1 MEVQGV
7 KILVVEPEK
16 KPYSRE
22 ISDDV
27 HGMQEVVRGLIEP
40 IRFEPKNDAI
50 AFCNEEFLFNG
61 SRPNRQVGGVMVHR
75 TFFVVGNV
83 FNEYGEEISVS
94 LTDEQI
100 EKYSE
105 KFESPMY
112 VLPEGLCGILRE
124 IGIFDDDEDS
134 DEVPEMSM

>member
-1 MEVQGV
+1 M

-16 KPYSRE
+16 KPYVRE
-22 ISDDV
+22 ISDDI
-27 HGMQEVVRGLIEP
+27 HEMQEVVDGLIEP
-40 IRFEPKNDAI
+40 IRFEPENDAI

-61 SRPNRQVGGVMVHR
+61 SRPNRLVGGVMVHG
-75 TFFVVGNV
+75 TFFVVGNA
-83 FNEYGEEISVS
+83 FNEYGEEISVP

-112 VLPEGLCGILRE
+112 VLPENLCGILRE
-124 IGIFDDDEDS
+124 IGVLDYDDDI
-134 DEVPEMSM
+134 DEEPEMSM

>member
-1 MEVQGV
+1 M

-16 KPYSRE
+16 KPYARE
-22 ISDDV
+22 ISDDI
-27 HGMQEVVRGLIEP
+27 HGMQEVVDGLIEP

-61 SRPNRQVGGVMVHR
+61 SRPNRLVGGVMVHG
-75 TFFVVGNV
+75 TFFVVGNT

-94 LTDEQI
+94 LTDGQI

-112 VLPEGLCGILRE
+112 VLPENFCGILRE
-124 IGIFDDDEDS
+124 IGICDDNGDLDE
-134 DEVPEMSM
+134 EPKISM

>member
-1 MEVQGV
+1 M

-27 HGMQEVVRGLIEP
+27 HEMQEVVGGLIEP

-50 AFCNEEFLFNG
+50 VFCNEEFLLNG
-61 SRPNRQVGGVMVHR
+61 SRPNRLVGGVMVHG
-75 TFFVVGNV
+75 TFFVVGNA

-112 VLPEGLCGILRE
+112 VLPENLCGILRE
-124 IGIFDDDEDS
+124 IGILDDDEDPN
-134 DEVPEMSM
+134 EVPGMSM

>member
-1 MEVQGV
+1 M

-16 KPYSRE
+16 KPYVRE
-22 ISDDV
+22 ISDDI
-27 HGMQEVVRGLIEP
+27 HEMQEVVDGLIEP
-40 IRFEPKNDAI
+40 IRFEPANDAI

-61 SRPNRQVGGVMVHR
+61 SHPNRLVGGVMVYG
-75 TFFVVGNV
+75 TFFVVGNA

-94 LTDEQI
+94 LNDEQI

-112 VLPEGLCGILRE
+112 VLPENFCGILRE
-124 IGIFDDDEDS
+124 IGVLDDDEDL
-134 DEVPEMSM
+134 DEEPEMSM